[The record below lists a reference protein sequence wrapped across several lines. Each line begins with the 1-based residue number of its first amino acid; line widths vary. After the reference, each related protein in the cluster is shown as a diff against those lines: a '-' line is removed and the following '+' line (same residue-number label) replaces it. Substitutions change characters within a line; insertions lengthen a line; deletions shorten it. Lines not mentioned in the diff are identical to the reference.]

1 MNIRRVTKEDY
12 KIINSWYLGHNH
24 AKPLLKN
31 LPNNGLGGLILE
43 KDKPIAVAYIYTT
56 NSSMGYIDFLMSDP
70 NYKGK
75 DRYDII
81 LELFKA
87 CTQEA
92 YDLGCETVW
101 AQSSIKG
108 VTKRAKEIGWTVW
121 GEPQTIITINK

>member
-12 KIINSWYLGHNH
+12 NIIDSWYLGYNR